1 MGKDIRELRGDYLI
15 ALINKYGWKKGV
27 ELGVWYGQTFFRVL
41 DACPGVSLIGVDI
54 WIPGHVDNAGHHM
67 NQKQNREDVLSR
79 VPAYGARA
87 KILEMT
93 TTEAAA
99 KIRNGSLDF
108 VFIDADHTVESFRED
123 VAKWLPKLKP
133 AGWIT
138 GHDFL
143 FPGINQGV
151 KELLM
156 PVNCP
161 IKETDE
167 TFARPLRIPREA
179 TTICC
184 LKQGKKYPSKYV
196 NTLAN
201 MVMRNVHLEPYD
213 FVCFT
218 DDAAGIDPW
227 IRTAPLPFEA
237 PGWWGKM
244 GLYRK
249 EIPGVHTKRI
259 LFLDL
264 DVVLTGSLD
273 PVLQLDSDFALIRD
287 YPADSREAKGGNGN
301 DGNTSAVLL
310 RVGSRAE
317 IWAAYEKAGKPTVDD
332 CGDQGWLNQHFP
344 RSFDLI
350 PEALAQSYRLHNLD
364 KRSPSGCS
372 IVMFHG
378 EPKPHECGG
387 WVAEYWK

>member
-1 MGKDIRELRGDYLI
+1 MGKDVRELRGDYLI
-15 ALINKYGWKKGV
+15 SLINKYGWKKGA
-27 ELGVWYGQTFFRVL
+27 ELGVWYGQTFFRLL
-41 DACPGVSLIGVDI
+41 DACPGLSLTGIDI
-54 WIPGHVDNAGHHM
+54 WQPGNVDDAGHHM
-67 NQKQNREDVLSR
+67 DQKQNRVDVLGRIS
-79 VPAYGARA
+79 AYGERA

-93 TTEAAA
+93 TIEAAA

-123 VAKWLPKLKP
+123 VANWLPKLKP

-138 GHDFL
+138 GHDL
-143 FPGINQGV
+143 LYPGVNQGV

-167 TFARPLRIPREA
+167 TWARPARIPREA

-184 LKQGKKYPSKYV
+184 LKQGKKYPAKYV
-196 NTLAN
+196 NVLAN
-201 MVMRNVHLEPYD
+201 MVMRNMWLEPYD

-218 DDAAGIDPW
+218 DDREGIDPW
-227 IRTAPLPFEA
+227 IRTEPLPFEA

-244 GLYRK
+244 GLYQK
-249 EIPGVHTKRI
+249 EIPGVRTKKI

-264 DVVLTGSLD
+264 DVVITGSLD

-287 YPADSREAKGGNGN
+287 FPASSLEAGKSHGN

-310 RVGSRAE
+310 KVGSHAE
-317 IWAAYEKAGKPTVDD
+317 IWETYEKAGHPMDVNS
-332 CGDQGWLNQHFP
+332 GDQEWINRKFP
-344 RSFDLI
+344 HSFDLI
-350 PEALAQSYRLHNLD
+350 PEALAQSYRLNNLD
-364 KRSPSGCS
+364 KRFPSGCS

-387 WVAEYWK
+387 WVSEYWK